1 MFRHRPASLL
11 IAAFC
16 IALSSAQGLIA
27 QSRPATGAITGTADP
42 GAQIVVTNVEDGQVI
57 GIVAKCD
64 GSYRA
69 DGLRP
74 GRYEIVEG
82 GQHHAI
88 RKLSVAEG
96 QDSHVDLAAEVK
108 SQCASK

>member
-1 MFRHRPASLL
+1 MFRMKSSSLS
-11 IAAFC
+11 IATLF
-16 IALSSAQGLIA
+16 ITLSSTFGMTAQA
-27 QSRPATGAITGTADP
+27 
-42 GAQIVVTNVEDGQVI
+42 VVTNVESGQVV

-82 GQHHAI
+82 GPHHAV

-108 SQCASK
+108 SQCSK

>member
-1 MFRHRPASLL
+1 MFRFKSFSLL
-11 IAAFC
+11 IATLF
-16 IALSSAQGLIA
+16 ITLSSTVGISAQA
-27 QSRPATGAITGTADP
+27 KSATGSIIGKADP
-42 GAQIVVTNVEDGQVI
+42 GAQIVVTNVEDSQVV
-57 GIVAKCD
+57 GVVAKCD

-82 GQHHAI
+82 GPHHAV
-88 RKLSVAEG
+88 RKLSVVEG

-108 SQCASK
+108 SQCSK